1 VEDRS
6 YGIAAEMEFVGVEE
20 ENGVVGFPGVGPE
33 EEGGGAEVYGNMT
46 GTLVVSAMGGS

>member
-1 VEDRS
+1 MEDRS
-6 YGIAAEMEFVGVEE
+6 YGITAGMELMGVEE
-20 ENGVVGFPGVGPE
+20 ENGVVGFPGVGE